1 MKKHIIIFGGSSFL
15 AQEVFKNFKRKKIKT
30 TSLSRREG
38 VNNYKTN
45 YSLKSVIKLLS
56 GKIKNDEIP
65 VFIFFNSIP
74 ENSIFKNCLEKDI
87 KKIIEVNLTMPIIL
101 TNGLLK
107 RYFFQKPKFIF
118 ISSSRALK
126 GDKGIALYST
136 TKNGIKSFSRNIA
149 LEYASY
155 DIVSKVIHLGL
166 FKGGLKDKLSIQSNA
181 KILKNTFN
189 GEYLKIKQ
197 LINTLEFAIDDTGG
211 NGSEIFCDNGYI

>member
-107 RYFFQKPKFIF
+107 KYFFHKPKFIF

-149 LEYASY
+149 LEYANY

>member
-56 GKIKNDEIP
+56 DKIKNDEIP

>member
-15 AQEVFKNFKRKKIKT
+15 AQEVFKNFKRKKIKI
-30 TSLSRREG
+30 TSFSRKK
-38 VNNYKTN
+38 KTN
-45 YSLKSVIKLLS
+45 NHQTDYSLKSIINSLS
-56 GKIKNDEIP
+56 NKF
-65 VFIFFNSIP
+65 VFFNSIP
-74 ENSIFKNCLEKDI
+74 DNSIFKNYLEKDI
-87 KKIIEVNLTMPIIL
+87 KKIIEINLTMPIIL

-107 RYFFQKPKFIF
+107 KYFFHKPKFIF

-166 FKGGLKDKLSIQSNA
+166 FKGGLKDKLSIQSNT
-181 KILKNTFN
+181 KILNNTFN
-189 GEYLKIKQ
+189 GKYLKIKQ
-197 LINTLEFAIDDTGG
+197 LVNTLEFAINDTGG